1 STLWAISLAKPA
13 DNAEKLPSNYG
24 YAYAVDLDSATS
36 YQAFSCMKSYGY
48 RAVFIRG
55 YNPSGMG
62 SFDLNC
68 VSNVRNANQAGLGT
82 EVFMT
87 PQPRST
93 KRGSQQFLELYQGLK
108 NANMQVNTI
117 WLQVTS
123 PINWDTNRQQN
134 INFLNEIISTANS
147 YGVRIGFYTNA
158 YDWNQILGTA
168 TVDNAML
175 WYWNVYGGGVSGET
189 APNFDDFRQFA
200 KFTRPVA
207 KQFGQVEYLCGVQ
220 VNRDVYA
227 VNSLGQSSKS
237 TAANSRTEIVIGSF
251 GDKKLTGLVKSL

>member
-1 STLWAISLAKPA
+1 MQIFFVLSSLWAISLAKPA
-13 DNAEKLPSNYG
+13 VNEEKLPSNYG

-36 YQAFSCMKSYGY
+36 YEAFSCMRSYGY

-68 VSNVRNANQAGLGT
+68 VSNIRNA
-82 EVFMT
+82 
-87 PQPRST
+87 R
-93 KRGSQQFLELYQGLK
+93 QGLK
-108 NANMQVNTI
+108 SANMQVNTI
-117 WLQVTS
+117 WVQVTS

-134 INFLNEIISTANS
+134 IIFLNEIITTANS
-147 YGVRIGFYTNA
+147 YGVIIGFYTNA

-207 KQFGQVEYLCGVQ
+207 KQFGQVEYLCGVT